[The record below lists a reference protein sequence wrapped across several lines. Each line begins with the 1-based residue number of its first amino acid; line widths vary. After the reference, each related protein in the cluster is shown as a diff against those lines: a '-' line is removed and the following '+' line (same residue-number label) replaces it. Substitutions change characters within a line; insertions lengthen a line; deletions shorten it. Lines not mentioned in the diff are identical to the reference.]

1 MMIPEAIK
9 GFLVLLLIFVPLER
23 LFSHRQQ
30 SLWRRGW
37 ETDLMYF
44 FTGNLIGKT
53 SGLIIFLLVN
63 NLLVQSNFP
72 REITGFFG
80 QQSLVLQLIS
90 GIFLGEIG
98 YYTAHRMLHQIP
110 WLWRFH
116 AIHHGAKEL
125 DWLVTVRV
133 HPFDQVFTKIFQV
146 FPLYLLG
153 FSEGFFIVYT
163 LFSATMAFFI
173 HSNLGLNFRFL
184 NYILVTPELHRWHHS
199 QNPETYH
206 TNFAAQLACVD
217 WFLGTWYLSKHR
229 SPDVYGVN
237 ESVPIA
243 YLKQLIYP
251 WQNHQTLSQR
261 RGNL

>member
-1 MMIPEAIK
+1 MPEAIK

-23 LFSHRQQ
+23 LFSYQRQNLWRQ
-30 SLWRRGW
+30 SLI
-37 ETDLMYF
+37 TDLIYF

-53 SGLIIFLLVN
+53 SSLAVFLLVYN
-63 NLLVQSNFP
+63 VYHQGILP
-72 REITGFFG
+72 REIIGFVG
-80 QQSLVLQLIS
+80 QQSLIIQLIL

-98 YYTAHRMLHQIP
+98 YYTAHRLLHQIP

-133 HPFDQVFTKIFQV
+133 HPIDQVFTKIFQV
-146 FPLYLLG
+146 LPLYLLG
-153 FSEGFFIVYT
+153 FSENFFVIYT
-163 LFSATMAFFI
+163 LFSAAMAFFI
-173 HSNLGLNFRFL
+173 HSNLSGKFRFL

-229 SPDVYGVN
+229 SPDIYGVA
-237 ESVPIA
+237 EPIPIA

-251 WQNHQTLSQR
+251 FQNHKIFSQR
-261 RGNL
+261 RRNS

>member
-1 MMIPEAIK
+1 MLPEAIK
-9 GFLVLLLIFVPLER
+9 GFLVLFLIFVPLER
-23 LFSHRQQ
+23 LFSHRRQ
-30 SLWRRGW
+30 SLWRQGW

-53 SGLIIFLLVN
+53 IGLVIFLMVN
-63 NLLVQSNFP
+63 ALLNQGIFP

-80 QQSLVLQLIS
+80 QQSLVLQLIF
-90 GIFLGEIG
+90 GIFIGEIG
-98 YYTAHRMLHQIP
+98 YYIAHRMLHQIP

-116 AIHHGAKEL
+116 AIHHGAEEL

-153 FSEGFFIVYT
+153 FSENFFVVYA

-173 HSNLGLNFRFL
+173 HSNLCWKFEFL
-184 NYILVTPELHRWHHS
+184 NYIFVTPQLHRWHHS
-199 QNPETYH
+199 QNSETYH

-217 WFLGTWYLSKHR
+217 WLLGTWYLSKQR
-229 SPDVYGVN
+229 SPDIYGIK
-237 ESVPIA
+237 ESIPIA

-251 WQNHQTLSQR
+251 FQNHRIINYR
-261 RGNL
+261 RRKL